1 MAYTKKT
8 DGSVKTNVRENNVKT
23 TVSREVVSEQPKQ
36 IKQYSGDE
44 LIPCKSMTRGELIY
58 IGNKTGEVYK
68 WSDYGDITEVEYQ
81 DLLGLRAKKSDFI
94 YKAMFIIIDDEVLE
108 DHKWSDVKALYE
120 RIYSDDIQTLID
132 MPIEQFKSIF
142 PNQPD
147 GIKNAMVVEVGTQME
162 NGTFDSI
169 QKIKFIDEVCKTDL
183 SSML

>member
-8 DGSVKTNVRENNVKT
+8 DGSVKTKPQEKKVETVVEN
-23 TVSREVVSEQPKQ
+23 EVVKEVPKQ
-36 IKQYSGDE
+36 IKQYSGDD

-81 DLLGLRAKKSDFI
+81 DLLGLRSKKSDFI
-94 YKAMFIIIDDEVLE
+94 YKTMFIIIDEDVLE
-108 DHKWSDVKALYE
+108 DPKWADVKAIYE

-142 PNQPD
+142 PSQPD